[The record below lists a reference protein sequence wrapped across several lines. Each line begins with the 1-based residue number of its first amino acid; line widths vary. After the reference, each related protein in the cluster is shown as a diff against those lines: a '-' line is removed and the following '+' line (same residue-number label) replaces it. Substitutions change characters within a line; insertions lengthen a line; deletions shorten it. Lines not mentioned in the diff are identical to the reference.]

1 LTLIIIFAFCRDVDL
16 FNKEHLTPE
25 FIKINPTSTVPA
37 LIDGDTKVFDSSAI
51 AIYLSEKYGKDD
63 SLYPK
68 DLVKRTKVNEMLFYV
83 SSYMF
88 PRIYQIFVPGYFGKE
103 LEVPQEKLEGI
114 YRGYQTIETFLQDSK
129 FLAGDSMTLC
139 DLSLW
144 TIMESLAQII
154 LIDTDKYPKFIDWLE
169 KMREHPTYE
178 LNKQG
183 ADTHIGFYR
192 QCIAKATLE
201 ASQGKN

>member
-1 LTLIIIFAFCRDVDL
+1 M
-16 FNKEHLTPE
+16 TPE

-37 LIDGDTKVFDSSAI
+37 LIDGDTNVFDSSAI
-51 AIYLSEKYGKDD
+51 AVYLSEKYGKDD

-88 PRIYQIFVPGYFGKE
+88 PRIYQIFVPGYYGKE
-103 LEVPQEKLEGI
+103 LEIPQEKIDGI
-114 YRGYQTIETFLQDSK
+114 HRGYQTIETFLQGSK
-129 FLAGDSMTLC
+129 FLAGDTMTLC

-144 TIMESLAQII
+144 CIMESLAQII

-169 KMREHPTYE
+169 KMREHSTYE

-183 ADTHIGFYR
+183 ADSHIGFYR
-192 QCIAKATLE
+192 QSIAKATLE
-201 ASQGKN
+201 AKQGKN